1 MRTLEVKGIKV
12 HVEDEELEKA
22 LAEPEPEPE
31 ITEEDATLLLKE
43 LEEWLTAGRLQVL
56 NKASKELRKQMIVGV
71 GDAAPQ
77 IPRGAGAVGPAAAG
91 VSSGVVAAP
100 NLPAWLSG
108 SPQAQAAAQQ
118 IAVANMVEALV
129 GQLAPVL
136 EEFAA
141 KLAEW
146 VSSVAE
152 GLFKTI
158 SEVAEK
164 IAAAQEKLGEKMG
177 EVVERLESVA
187 EKLPA
192 AEGALEEGVV
202 EELPPLPEEV
212 APAEETP
219 SPAPEGAAPVG
230 EGGEVPPAPEA
241 GEVAPPP
248 EEEAKAMPAASD
260 VSGVLFSPQFLAA
273 FARHLSQMTKNILEA
288 QARKAQTPTETLPKP
303 QSAFEIAEVV
313 ASSIRKGNPIIRI
326 ERDMTAPVET
336 AKAPEGK
343 GAKVAE
349 QIEGAAKDEEV
360 KKHLKGAARKAGEG

>member
-1 MRTLEVKGIKV
+1 MRTFEIKGIKV

-22 LAEPEPEPE
+22 LAEPEPE

-56 NKASKELRKQMIVGV
+56 NKASKELRKQFVG
-71 GDAAPQ
+71 GDAAPAV
-77 IPRGAGAVGPAAAG
+77 PRGAGVVGPAAAG

-164 IAAAQEKLGEKMG
+164 IAAAQEKLSEKMG

-192 AEGALEEGVV
+192 AEGAPEEVV

-212 APAEETP
+212 APAEET
-219 SPAPEGAAPVG
+219 SPPAAEAEEAAPAG
-230 EGGEVPPAPEA
+230 EGGEVPAAPEAPEA
-241 GEVAPPP
+241 GGVAPPP
-248 EEEAKAMPAASD
+248 EEETKAMPAASD

-313 ASSIRKGNPIIRI
+313 ASSIRKGNPIARI
-326 ERDMTAPVET
+326 KRDMTAPVET
-336 AKAPEGK
+336 ARAPEEK
-343 GAKVAE
+343 GAEVAE
-349 QIEGAAKDEEV
+349 QIEGAAKDGEV
-360 KKHLKGAARKAGEG
+360 KKPLKEAAKKAGEG